1 MTESNY
7 QNVIDQLDAGAT
19 LTEVR
24 PLPGSF
30 SNETTL
36 LGYETAVGPEQVV
49 VRRYAVFGD
58 YDRGEKAEREFK
70 ALALCQQHHIP
81 VPAPLLLDKSGALLG
96 SPGIITSFVPG
107 QQLIQPTDE
116 VSWVTELGHTLA
128 KIHAIPLTDNEL
140 RFLLDGN
147 NEVVWFLRNQ
157 KSKES
162 MCEHPDGRS
171 TWQAVHDLLP
181 TIQPVPPTL
190 MHIDYWLGNI
200 LWQAGRI
207 SAVLDW
213 EEASFG
219 DPAYDVAYLRLE
231 LAMLGGEPLADAFLA
246 AYEQEFGR
254 SVANLAFWELAAAAR
269 FLPTPEVMIGEWQTL
284 QPGVYDETAVQQNFR
299 NLLARALQRAGSIME
314 KNSD

>member
-1 MTESNY
+1 MTDINY
-7 QNVIDQLDAGAT
+7 QLLINQLAAGAK

-36 LGYETAVGPEQVV
+36 LLYETAVGTEQVV

-58 YDRGEKAEREFK
+58 YDRGEKAEREFR

-81 VPAPLLLDKSGALLG
+81 VPTPLLLDKSGELLG
-96 SPGIITSFVPG
+96 SPGIVTSFVAG

-116 VSWVTELGHTLA
+116 ATWVAELGQTLA
-128 KIHAIPLTDNEL
+128 KIHAIPLTENDL
-140 RFLLDGN
+140 RFMLDGN
-147 NEVVWFLRNQ
+147 DEVVWFLRHE
-157 KSKES
+157 KTKEE
-162 MCEHPDGRS
+162 MFTHPDGRI

-181 TIQPVPPTL
+181 TIQPVPPAL

-200 LWQAGRI
+200 LWHNNRLT
-207 SAVLDW
+207 AVLDW
-213 EEASFG
+213 EEASYG
-219 DPAYDVAYLRLE
+219 DPGYDVAYLRLE

-246 AYEQEFGR
+246 AYVAAYGR
-254 SVANLAFWELAAAAR
+254 PVANLAFWELAAAAR
-269 FLPTPEVMIGEWQTL
+269 FLPIPEGMIEEWHAL

-299 NLLARALQRAGSIME
+299 NFIANTLKRVGVTLETG
-314 KNSD
+314 